1 MRRFKAFSRIIT
13 ALSLT
18 VIMCLNFAA
27 AVMADMEEGA
37 AIEASDTPEQAES
50 TVSEETSSEETAS
63 FALEAAD
70 EYGKIVTGWL
80 KINNY
85 WYYFESSGAMV
96 TGNRTI
102 GGRSYSFN
110 SSGVCTNP

>member
-1 MRRFKAFSRIIT
+1 MRRFKAFSRMIT
-13 ALSLT
+13 ALTLT
-18 VIMCLNFAA
+18 VIMCLNSAA
-27 AVMADMEEGA
+27 IVMADTEEGS
-37 AIEASDTPEQAES
+37 AIEATDTQEQEEA
-50 TVSEETSSEETAS
+50 TVSEETAS
-63 FALEAAD
+63 FTLEAAD

-96 TGNRTI
+96 TGTRTI